1 MMATME
7 NSALHQLIPILQTAI
22 GPAIMISGVGLLLL
36 TMTNR
41 FGRITDRVRDLAA
54 DIPDSPL
61 YRGTNR
67 LQQLDI
73 LWRRARIVRLAI
85 TAAAVS
91 ALCSSLLIAALFLT
105 ALWRIDYA
113 WLVGVLFAG
122 SMLSL
127 IFSLALFIRD
137 INQSLL
143 ALRLELEQARGEERD
158 PANPRP

>member
-1 MMATME
+1 ME
-7 NSALHQLIPILQTAI
+7 NHALAQLIPILQTAI
-22 GPAIMISGVGLLLL
+22 GPAILISGVGLLLL

-41 FGRITDRVRDLAA
+41 FGRITDRVRSLAA
-54 DIPDSPL
+54 DVPDSPL
-61 YRGTNR
+61 HRGSNR
-67 LQQLDI
+67 LRQLDI

-91 ALCSSLLIAALFLT
+91 ALCSSLLIAAIFLT

-122 SMLSL
+122 SMLFL

-143 ALRLELEQARGEERD
+143 ALRLELEQARKS
-158 PANPRP
+158 AS